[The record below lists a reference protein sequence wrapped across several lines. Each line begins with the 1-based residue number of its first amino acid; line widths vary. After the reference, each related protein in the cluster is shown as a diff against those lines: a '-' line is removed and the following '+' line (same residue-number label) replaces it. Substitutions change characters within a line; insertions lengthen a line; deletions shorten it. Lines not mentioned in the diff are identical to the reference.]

1 LGKKIH
7 GKFSEIIFIEI
18 IFGEI
23 IFGDFFTKKF
33 YENAERSV
41 AFGE

>member
-23 IFGDFFTKKF
+23 IFGDFFTKKI

-41 AFGE
+41 A

>member
-23 IFGDFFTKKF
+23 IFGDFFTKKIH
-33 YENAERSV
+33 ENAERSV
-41 AFGE
+41 A